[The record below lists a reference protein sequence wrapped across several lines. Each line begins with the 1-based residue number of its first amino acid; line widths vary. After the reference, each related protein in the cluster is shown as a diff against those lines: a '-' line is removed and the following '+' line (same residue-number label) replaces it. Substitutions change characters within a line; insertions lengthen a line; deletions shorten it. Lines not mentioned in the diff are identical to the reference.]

1 MTPAAPTT
9 AQIKAEIAREI
20 AEVHRDSYGN
30 ASSNFEVAMETGLVV
45 AIMDIELSEA
55 ETTLIGAG
63 DSDAVMTSHE
73 AYRAAIAPTF
83 TAIIE
88 RATGRTVAEFTSRT
102 VLTVS
107 ASWSVEVFR
116 LRAALAPS

>member
-1 MTPAAPTT
+1 LTNDAPAT
-9 AQIKAEIAREI
+9 AHIKAEIAREI
-20 AEVHRDSYGN
+20 TKVHRESYGN

-102 VLTVS
+102 VLTVN

-116 LRAALAPS
+116 LRAALAPG

>member
-1 MTPAAPTT
+1 MTDAAPTM
-9 AQIKAEIAREI
+9 AQVKAEIAREI
-20 AEVHRDSYGN
+20 SKVHEASYGKT
-30 ASSNFEVAMETGLVV
+30 ASNFEVAMETGLVV

-63 DSDAVMTSHE
+63 SGDSVMTSHE
-73 AYRAAIAPTF
+73 AYRAAISPTF
-83 TAIIE
+83 TAIVE

-102 VLTVS
+102 VLTVK

>member
-1 MTPAAPTT
+1 M

-20 AEVHRDSYGN
+20 TKVHEASYGN
-30 ASSNFEVAMETGLVV
+30 AASNLEVAMESGLVV

-63 DSDAVMTSHE
+63 SANSVMTSHE

-83 TAIIE
+83 TAIVE

-102 VLTVS
+102 VLTVK

>member
-1 MTPAAPTT
+1 MTPGAPTS
-9 AQIKAEIAREI
+9 AHIKAEIAREI
-20 AEVHRDSYGN
+20 TKVHEKSYGN
-30 ASSNFEVAMETGLVV
+30 GSSNFEVAIEPGLVV
-45 AIMDIELSEA
+45 AIMDIELSKA

-63 DSDAVMTSHE
+63 SGASVMTSHE

-83 TAIIE
+83 TAIVE

-102 VLTVS
+102 VLTVN

-116 LRAALAPS
+116 LRAALAPH